1 VKISSPATLRTVAGE
16 EIFTL
21 FRFDGAWPDPR
32 RVVVDGLPVATKRL
46 DFAFPKPLDGRILA
60 AARTGYFPDRT
71 PAGSIVIW
79 TESGG
84 GGMVLDT
91 AGMDEELL
99 RQLDAL
105 GYAD

>member
-1 VKISSPATLRTVAGE
+1 MSLREQKKAETRAT
-16 EIFTL
+16 
-21 FRFDGAWPDPR
+21 
-32 RVVVDGLPVATKRL
+32 
-46 DFAFPKPLDGRILA
+46 ILA

-71 PAGSIVIW
+71 PAGSLVIW

-84 GGMVLDT
+84 GGMALDT
-91 AGMDEELL
+91 SGMDEELL